1 MISVLDR
8 SLRFADLA
16 RLAEAEGWR
25 RVEIPGLYPP
35 LLPGEPEL
43 ARFERGGEVL
53 TASFNPAVGLRILD
67 GAELAGAPVLDP
79 RAIRHMLDSDD
90 PATALCGILAA
101 EASGLPMDR
110 ASLAVA
116 VGRLSGSARGV
127 ALVAIGRIADRD
139 AAAGGCD
146 LLPASM
152 RDRMLRAAMAAGEA
166 ASFRALAL
174 TAVRADPWSAASV
187 AIGIVRLGLSD
198 LAPLLGRRH
207 PGLAGLPRRERE
219 LCEAIRQLA
228 LGTLSGGAA
237 TTGDTA
243 DARLWRA
250 VDGRLGA
257 DPESLAVASLA
268 DPLPLP
274 EPATLAD
281 LPAVRVGVVSH
292 WLGHE
297 HAAGLPNPIRRWLP
311 PAAYRVA
318 VAQLADPVPAQ
329 AIAEVLRS
337 LGPDLRLPTAEEWE
351 AALRGPDGRPRPWGR
366 ARRRDPGQTASPW
379 GAEPG
384 PRGVGEWAIGRDG
397 LVVCGAD
404 PDGLVALHRQP
415 IAGEACHIRPAATG

>member
-1 MISVLDR
+1 MITVLDR
-8 SLRFADLA
+8 ALPFAELA
-16 RLAEAEGWR
+16 RLAAAEGWR
-25 RVEIPGLYPP
+25 QVRIPGLRPP
-35 LLPGEPEL
+35 LRPGEPEL

-67 GAELAGAPVLDP
+67 GAELASAPALAP
-79 RAIRHMLDSDD
+79 PAIRHMLDSDD

-101 EASGLPMDR
+101 EALELPMDR
-110 ASLAVA
+110 AALAAA

-127 ALVAIGRIADRD
+127 ALAAIGRMTDRH
-139 AAAGGCD
+139 AAASGSD
-146 LLPASM
+146 LLLASM

-166 ASFRALAL
+166 ANFRALAP
-174 TAVRADPWSAASV
+174 TAVRADPWRAASV

-207 PGLAGLPRRERE
+207 PGLAALPRRERE
-219 LCEAIRQLA
+219 LCEAIRQVA
-228 LGTLSGGAA
+228 LCTLSGGAA

-250 VDGRLGA
+250 IDGRLGA
-257 DPESLAVASLA
+257 DPESLAIASLA

-274 EPATLAD
+274 EPAALAD
-281 LPAVRVGVVSH
+281 LPAVRVEAVPH

-297 HAAGLPNPIRRWLP
+297 HAAGLPNPIRHWLP

-329 AIAEVLRS
+329 AIVEVLRS

-366 ARRRDPGQTASPW
+366 ARRPDPGHAASPW

-384 PRGVGEWAIGRDG
+384 PRGVGEWAIGQDG

-404 PDGLVALHRQP
+404 PDGLVALHRRP